1 MRKRSRKI
9 KNDLVALESKEKKV
23 GIWGIFALIL
33 IVFGF
38 IIAPLLPGIFDNAH
52 SSGLK
57 FGSYKGQP
65 IYYKKDSKFAKYVN
79 YYSNLYS
86 RLQGNAKN
94 INIDYNAWYL
104 AFMKYVE
111 DIAFFDLIK
120 KYNFYISKEML
131 NKNLLRSPEYLDSN
145 GNFSSKRYNKAS
157 DYQKVKIYD
166 DMVENILFSNVKFF
180 K

>member
-65 IYYKKDSKFAKYVN
+65 IYYKKIVSLPSMLIIIQIFI
-79 YYSNLYS
+79 L
-86 RLQGNAKN
+86 
-94 INIDYNAWYL
+94 DY
-104 AFMKYVE
+104 
-111 DIAFFDLIK
+111 
-120 KYNFYISKEML
+120 KEML
-131 NKNLLRSPEYLDSN
+131 
-145 GNFSSKRYNKAS
+145 
-157 DYQKVKIYD
+157 KIL
-166 DMVENILFSNVKFF
+166 I
-180 K
+180 